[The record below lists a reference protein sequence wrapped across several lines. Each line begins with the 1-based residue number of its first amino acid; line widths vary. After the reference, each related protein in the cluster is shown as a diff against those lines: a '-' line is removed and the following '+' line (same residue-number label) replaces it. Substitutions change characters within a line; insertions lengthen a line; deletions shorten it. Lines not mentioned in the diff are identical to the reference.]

1 MNIVD
6 RARALIVQTLSQK
19 AENGQVPVQGPENT
33 RSAAPGDKQTGLV
46 DTPADQLRQAIQ
58 ATQVWNDLERILF
71 KIDLAFQ
78 RGEITREEAEALAQA
93 ATDKSRQ
100 IPASIEEMPLEDFA
114 TSGLVQEVKSKV
126 LGETVIWA
134 ADNAQV
140 PPETH
145 QVVYRVC
152 ELRELGGMPAEW
164 LQRLHVAKKTLNA
177 KLIAAENDNE
187 YEMIRV

>member
-1 MNIVD
+1 MEFKSAIAEVMK
-6 RARALIVQTLSQK
+6 RESLGAEGQTTPKSQTTHK
-19 AENGQVPVQGPENT
+19 LGATIQ
-33 RSAAPGDKQTGLV
+33 
-46 DTPADQLRQAIQ
+46 QACR
-58 ATQVWNDLERILF
+58 WKDLEKVPAQVQILF
-71 KIDLAFQ
+71 KG
-78 RGEITREEAEALAQA
+78 GEITREEAEALAQA
-93 ATDKSRQ
+93 VTDKSRQ

-114 TSGLVQEVKSKV
+114 TSGLVQKVKSKV

-145 QVVYRVC
+145 QVVYRAC
-152 ELRELGGMPAEW
+152 ELRELVGMPAEW

-177 KLIAAENDNE
+177 KITAAENDNE